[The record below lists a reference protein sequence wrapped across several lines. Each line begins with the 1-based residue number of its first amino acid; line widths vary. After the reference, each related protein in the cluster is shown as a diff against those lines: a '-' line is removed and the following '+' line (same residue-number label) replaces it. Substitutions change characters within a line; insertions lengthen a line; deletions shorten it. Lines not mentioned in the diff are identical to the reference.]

1 MNIHPQASEPKID
14 AQEVGDNLRLLVS
27 GEWVISHA
35 AQGETLV
42 ESVVLSP
49 DVHSITIDLA
59 GITTIDTSGAWLLSR
74 LRGHF
79 EFEGFKVKLVN
90 PSDVSKQLLDAI
102 IGYRQPPW
110 KPEKRAVSLFYF
122 LEAIGR
128 RAEQIGDDVVAA
140 LHILGT
146 LAGVISTGV
155 FQPRRLRLVSIGM
168 HFQKMGIEAVPIV
181 VLMSFLIGA
190 IISQQGGFYL
200 KQFGADIFVVDLVG
214 VLVLREIGV
223 LLTAIMIA
231 GRSGSAF
238 TAEIGSMKMREEID
252 ALHVIG
258 MRVAEVLILP
268 RMIALILALPI
279 LTFIADIS
287 ALVGG
292 ALVSWAY
299 LGIPPQ
305 TFMIQLQAALT
316 LQIILVGIVKAP
328 FMALIIAVIA
338 SVEGLKVSGS
348 SESLGRQTTMSV
360 VKAIF
365 MVIVV
370 DGMFAMF
377 FAAIGV

>member
-1 MNIHPQASEPKID
+1 MNIHPNASGPKIE
-14 AQEVGDNLRLLVS
+14 ARETGDSLWLSVS
-27 GEWVISHA
+27 GDWIISNA
-35 AQGETLV
+35 AQAEMLV
-42 ESVVLSP
+42 ENIFRGEHI
-49 DVHSITIDLA
+49 HSITIDLA
-59 GITTIDTSGAWLLSR
+59 GIGMIDTSGAWLLSR
-74 LRGHF
+74 MRGQL
-79 EFEGFKVKLVN
+79 EFEGLKVDLVN
-90 PSDVSKQLLDAI
+90 PSDISQQLLDAI

-110 KPEKRAVSLFYF
+110 KAEKRPVSLFYF

-128 RAEQIGDDVVAA
+128 RTEQIGDDIVAA
-140 LHILGT
+140 LHILGS
-146 LAGVISTGV
+146 LAGVISTGIL
-155 FQPRRLRLVSIGM
+155 QPRRLRLVSIGT

-238 TAEIGSMKMREEID
+238 TAEVGSMKMREEID

-279 LTFIADIS
+279 LTFLADLS

-292 ALVSWAY
+292 ALVSWVY
-299 LGIPPQ
+299 LDIPPQ

-316 LQIILVGIVKAP
+316 LQILLVGIVKAP

-348 SESLGRQTTMSV
+348 TESLGRQTTMSV
-360 VKAIF
+360 VKSIF

-377 FAAIGV
+377 FASIGV